1 MEVMPI
7 ERSGPPNDELTPI
20 LAAACAGDEDAWRQ
34 LVARFWRRVYALVRS
49 RCGKN
54 DLAEE
59 ITQSVFVTVAT
70 KLRDGGYQEQGR
82 FESWVMLIAMNRLR
96 DELRR
101 QKRQATPTDPI
112 ELTGATSADDDRLGQ
127 AEDLNA
133 LRNALAQLPEPDR
146 EIIELRHH
154 AQMSFKQIAETL
166 DEPVGTLLARH
177 HRALRKLRSLIEEAT
192 EPRTATGTD
201 A

>member
-7 ERSGPPNDELTPI
+7 ERSGPPPDDLTPI
-20 LAAACAGDEDAWRQ
+20 LLAACAGDEDAWRQ
-34 LVARFWRRVYALVRS
+34 LVERFWRRVYALVRS
-49 RCGKN
+49 RCGKS

-82 FESWVMLIAMNRLR
+82 FESWIMLIAMNRLR

-101 QKRQATPTDPI
+101 QQRQATPTDPSS
-112 ELTGATSADDDRLGQ
+112 LKGTVSDDDNQPDLADDR
-127 AEDLNA
+127 AA
-133 LRNALAQLPEPDR
+133 LRVALTRLQGPDR

-154 AQMSFKQIAETL
+154 AQMSFKHIADLL
-166 DEPVGTLLARH
+166 DEPIGTLLARH
-177 HRALRKLRSLIEEAT
+177 HRALKKLRTLIEEAT
-192 EPRTATGTD
+192 DPAAAGTD

>member
-1 MEVMPI
+1 MPI

-34 LVARFWRRVYALVRS
+34 LVDRFWRRVYALVRS
-49 RCGKN
+49 RCGKS

-59 ITQSVFVTVAT
+59 IAQSVFVTVAT

-82 FESWVMLIAMNRLR
+82 FESWIMLIAMNRLR

-101 QKRQATPTDPI
+101 QKRQAVPTNPS
-112 ELTGATSADDDRLGQ
+112 ELTGATSADEDRLGQ
-127 AEDLNA
+127 AEDLTA
-133 LRNALAQLPEPDR
+133 LRAALAQLPDPDR

-154 AQMSFKQIAETL
+154 AQMSFKHIAETL

-177 HRALRKLRSLIEEAT
+177 HRALKKLRTIIEEAT
-192 EPRTATGTD
+192 ELRTAAETD